1 MSRIGIPALLVWVF
15 GAVLAEA
22 QTSSS
27 YPISLSVERAAA
39 LGKPLALRVEAPLLK
54 GSNPQAT
61 VFFSTVSTSVGS
73 TVMTMGTHTLALPLS
88 GTVFTLGS
96 APVTGTVTYL
106 SGIVPNDPS
115 LVGYLGRAVAVVT
128 VGQTTMMSALVPFGP
143 IVEDSIN

>member
-1 MSRIGIPALLVWVF
+1 MSRIWIPALLVWVF

-61 VFFSTVSTSVGS
+61 VFFSTSVGS